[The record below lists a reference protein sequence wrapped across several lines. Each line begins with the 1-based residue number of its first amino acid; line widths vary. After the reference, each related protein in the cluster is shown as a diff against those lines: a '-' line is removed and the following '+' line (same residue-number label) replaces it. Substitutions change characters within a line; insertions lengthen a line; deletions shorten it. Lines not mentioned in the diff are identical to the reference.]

1 MTQISLTNLSC
12 KFSTIVCDRRFICT
26 QAINIYSLIGLLS
39 TALLPPGLAAVKG
52 SKGLTAAQRRR
63 ELPLSKDR
71 AMK

>member
-1 MTQISLTNLSC
+1 M
-12 KFSTIVCDRRFICT
+12 
-26 QAINIYSLIGLLS
+26 GLLS

-71 AMK
+71 AMKWVDEKKSSSARNREDDEQQA

>member
-1 MTQISLTNLSC
+1 M
-12 KFSTIVCDRRFICT
+12 
-26 QAINIYSLIGLLS
+26 GLLS